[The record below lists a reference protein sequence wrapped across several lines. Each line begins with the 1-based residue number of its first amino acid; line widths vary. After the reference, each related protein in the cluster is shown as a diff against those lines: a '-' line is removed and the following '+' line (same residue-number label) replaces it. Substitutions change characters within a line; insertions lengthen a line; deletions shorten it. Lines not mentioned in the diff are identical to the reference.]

1 MLPKESVIEFKN
13 LYLEH
18 YKVELSDAEAT
29 FRANNLFSL
38 FEAVYGEVITNNKN
52 ETHERHEKDEGSEET
67 RTSI

>member
-13 LYLEH
+13 LYLKH

-38 FEAVYGEVITNNKN
+38 FEAVYGEMITNDKNKIY
-52 ETHERHEKDEGSEET
+52 ERHEKSEGSEEA
-67 RTSI
+67 RRSI